1 MIAIIENNEVTYF
14 VDFDRQPKEQETLTY
29 PGCPESVEI
38 NEVCVKSINVKSLL
52 PAHLLVSIE
61 EILMELSE

>member
-1 MIAIIENNEVTYF
+1 MIAEITIDGITFN

-52 PAHLLVSIE
+52 PAHLLVRIE
-61 EILMELSE
+61 EILMELEE